1 MEVCGII
8 LAIAF
13 IMVNI
18 LDLSGFVEDGLQ
30 PFLFRNFK
38 IKLKTKPF
46 LCSYCMT
53 HHIGVLYLLISG
65 NLTIYYYC
73 FLLFICWL
81 TPIINNLMILIR
93 DILAKITNINI

>member
-30 PFLFRNFK
+30 PFLFRNFRF
-38 IKLKTKPF
+38 KLKTKPF

-53 HHIGVLYLLISG
+53 HHIGFLYLLISG

-93 DILAKITNINI
+93 DILAKITNLI